1 MKTPLQELIT
11 QMSYNRGRAL
21 GAEKDAYNICIL
33 YVENMLEKLETLK
46 TNNKMKTYKHKFRKS
61 ENIFELL
68 PSITYYKGRGGY
80 FNKGTLT
87 FSWLKWAFVIDMNWI
102 IERLNTKER

>member
-1 MKTPLQELIT
+1 MKEQQI
-11 QMSYNRGRAL
+11 
-21 GAEKDAYNICIL
+21 D
-33 YVENMLEKLETLK
+33 
-46 TNNKMKTYKHKFRKS
+46 YKKKY
-61 ENIFELL
+61 FELL

-102 IERLNTKER
+102 IERLNTK